1 MKLLEHLKQSFIN
14 PPSEYS
20 PIPFWFW
27 NDELSKSK
35 IIEQIHDFHAKEV
48 DGFVIHP
55 RMGLPRTLPYLS
67 EPYLELVE
75 AAVAEADRLGMK
87 VILYDEG
94 MYPSGSA
101 CGMVVKQNPQYASRA
116 LQLREYSCGEMNG
129 AITIPIDLSPGEK
142 LVSAQAVC
150 KLSEQEIAIERTIL
164 LKLERGSDSFEF
176 IPPEDGSWS
185 VLLLVDTCSK
195 GTIRGVHPGQDDGE
209 PDAPLAA
216 DLLNP
221 EATNT
226 FIALTHERYYEKLRQ
241 YFGSTI
247 FAMFT
252 DEPDL
257 LGRGHSEGLQPWT
270 TGFMD
275 EFLASGGRKEE
286 LPLLWFEAG
295 EATERVRHT
304 YKSLVQARLSRTY
317 YKPLADWCE
326 AHGIGLTGH
335 PAASDD
341 IGLLEHF
348 HIPGQDIVW
357 RYIAPENN
365 KAITGMHSTMGKC
378 SSDAARHR
386 NRRRNMNE
394 SFGVCGSEGGW
405 SLTADNMKWYLDW
418 LFVRGVNLIVP
429 HAFYYSIRGERRDER
444 PPDVGPNNIW
454 WSEYAQFATYIKRMS
469 WLLTDCVNGAEVA
482 VLAQASYLPWRI
494 VKPLYEKQI
503 EFNYLEEELMLRDSR
518 IVNGT
523 VRIANQKYSMI
534 VIEDGDRFSK
544 ACVEMLAEF
553 VQQGGKVIE
562 WKGDGEGLDVI
573 GQELAADEEEVSA
586 LVIASLHSTIELQPA
601 ASSIRISWITKEETD
616 FVVVV
621 NEGEAGYEGK
631 LHVSLPGTPEIWYP
645 WTGEFEAA
653 HSARM
658 GDKQAMKLSIARR
671 ECIVIAFKRV
681 DDTLATVTAGEQA
694 ERAAR
699 QETFD
704 LSGGW
709 RIDDASMSKEL
720 KTLSSWTEWDGMEHY
735 SGSVTYTKRFEL
747 SDDARKSRI
756 ELDLGDVHEIARL
769 SVNGQELGVR
779 MWKPYLFK
787 LNSELLQS
795 KNELKVEVTNSLANR
810 YDGLSL
816 PSGLLGPVSLTIQY
830 SE

>member
-14 PPSEYS
+14 PPSEFS

-55 RMGLPRTLPYLS
+55 RMGMPRTMPYLS
-67 EPYLELVE
+67 EPYLDLVE
-75 AAVAEADRLGMK
+75 AAVAEADQLGMK

-116 LQLREYSCGEMNG
+116 LQLREYRCGEINE
-129 AITIPIDLSPGEK
+129 AITIPIDLSPGEQ

-164 LKLERGSDSFEF
+164 LKLEQGSDSLEF
-176 IPPEDGSWS
+176 IPPEDGGWS

-195 GTIRGVHPGQDDGE
+195 GTIRGVYPGQDDGE

-221 EATNT
+221 EATST
-226 FIALTHERYYEKLRQ
+226 FITLTHERYYEKLHQ

-247 FAMFT
+247 LAMFT

-275 EFLASGGRKEE
+275 EFLASGGREEE
-286 LPLLWFEAG
+286 LPALWFEAG

-357 RYIAPENN
+357 RYIAPEHN
-365 KAITGMHSTMGKC
+365 KAITGVHSTMGKC

-386 NRRRNMNE
+386 YRRRNMNE

-454 WSEYAQFATYIKRMS
+454 WSEYAQFAKYIKRMS
-469 WLLTDCVNGAEVA
+469 WLMTDCVNGAEVA

-503 EFNYLEEELMLRDSR
+503 EFNYLEEELLLRSSR
-518 IVNGT
+518 IVDGT
-523 VRIANQKYSMI
+523 VRIADQTYSMI
-534 VIEDGDRFSK
+534 VVENGDRFSQ
-544 ACVEMLAEF
+544 ACVAKLTEF
-553 VQQGGKVIE
+553 VKQGGKVIE
-562 WKGDGEGLDVI
+562 WKSEAKGLEVI

-586 LVIASLHSTIELQPA
+586 LVTANLHSTIELQPA
-601 ASSIRISWITKEETD
+601 APAIRISRITKEETD
-616 FVVVV
+616 FLVVV

-631 LHVSLPGTPEIWYP
+631 LYVSLPGTAEIWYP
-645 WTGEFEAA
+645 WTGEFAAA
-653 HSARM
+653 HFERLE
-658 GDKQAMKLSIARR
+658 DKQAIKLSVARR
-671 ECIVIAFKRV
+671 ECIVIAFDRV
-681 DDTLATVTAGEQA
+681 SDARDTIVEQA
-694 ERAAR
+694 EQTASKERL
-699 QETFD
+699 D
-704 LSGGW
+704 LSNGW
-709 RIDDASMSKEL
+709 RIDNASMSKQL
-720 KTLSSWTEWDGMEHY
+720 KSLSSWTEWEGMKHY
-735 SGSVTYTKRFEL
+735 SGNVTYTKQFKL
-747 SDDARKSRI
+747 SDDARKGRL

-779 MWKPYLFK
+779 MWKPYLFT

-795 KNELKVEVTNSLANR
+795 NNELKVEVTNSLANR

-816 PSGLLGPVSLTIQY
+816 PSGLLGPVSITIQH